1 MVLFYRDLKQRDLY
15 LLLGCMK
22 WLRVTSCDAAPLWS
36 NAGPKR
42 FFPGFLCYI
51 FTTIASIIEYT
62 DMGDK

>member
-1 MVLFYRDLKQRDLY
+1 MVLFYRSYGFATKGLILVARMHEMVASY
-15 LLLGCMK
+15 
-22 WLRVTSCDAAPLWS
+22 APLWS

-51 FTTIASIIEYT
+51 FTPIASIIEYT

>member
-1 MVLFYRDLKQRDLY
+1 MVLFYRTCGFATKGLILVARMHEMVASY
-15 LLLGCMK
+15 
-22 WLRVTSCDAAPLWS
+22 DALLWS